1 MSLSKTLLIVDDEAD
16 FANGLARLAA
26 ADFSGLT
33 ALTAY
38 SGVEALDILEASPVE
53 AMILDLN
60 MPGMHGLE
68 VIAEARKK
76 SPTTSI
82 VVLTAYGTV
91 EIAVQAIKQ
100 GAWDFLTKP
109 VRREELLRTLTK
121 ALEHSSVL
129 GENQRLKRLMAQ
141 TGLKSTLIGDS
152 PAMNALRNS
161 ITAISSS
168 AYTVLIRG
176 ESGTGKELV
185 AEAIHS
191 LSDRREAPLVK
202 VNCPAIPESLL
213 ESELFG
219 HAKGAF
225 TGAVS
230 THKGMFV
237 QAAGG
242 TLFLDEV
249 GDIPLSVQTKLL
261 RALQDGEVRPVG
273 SNRATR
279 VDIRIIA
286 ATNQNLEAKIREGT
300 FREDFF
306 YRLNVLSL
314 RTPALRERKEDIPL
328 LAAYFLLTTCAEMS
342 IAGKSL
348 TADAM
353 VALTNQDWPGNIRE
367 LQSFIRRAAVFS
379 NASQVSLY
387 DLGLPHNA
395 GIQPPAAPEEGQAG
409 VRRYKDAKNDI
420 VNSFT
425 RAYMMNLLTQTG
437 GNISEAARISGL
449 ERVSMQKILRRLGI
463 TGADYRK

>member
-1 MSLSKTLLIVDDEAD
+1 MNPVAMPLSKTVLIVDDEAD
-16 FANGLARLAA
+16 FANGLARLAVS
-26 ADFSGLT
+26 DFTGLT

-38 SGVEALDILEASPVE
+38 SGAEALDILETSPVA
-53 AMILDLN
+53 AMLLDLN
-60 MPGMHGLE
+60 MLGMHGLE

-82 VVLTAYGTV
+82 VVLTAHGTV

-121 ALEHSSVL
+121 AFEHSSVL
-129 GENQRLKRLMAQ
+129 GENQRLKQLMAQ

-152 PAMNALRNS
+152 SAMNALRNS
-161 ITAISSS
+161 ITAISFS

-191 LSDRREAPLVK
+191 LSDRRDAPLVK
-202 VNCPAIPESLL
+202 VNCPAIPEPLL

-225 TGAVS
+225 TGAVN

-286 ATNQNLEAKIREGT
+286 PQTRTLKPKYGRAPFAKISST
-300 FREDFF
+300 
-306 YRLNVLSL
+306 V
-314 RTPALRERKEDIPL
+314 
-328 LAAYFLLTTCAEMS
+328 
-342 IAGKSL
+342 
-348 TADAM
+348 
-353 VALTNQDWPGNIRE
+353 
-367 LQSFIRRAAVFS
+367 
-379 NASQVSLY
+379 
-387 DLGLPHNA
+387 
-395 GIQPPAAPEEGQAG
+395 
-409 VRRYKDAKNDI
+409 
-420 VNSFT
+420 
-425 RAYMMNLLTQTG
+425 
-437 GNISEAARISGL
+437 
-449 ERVSMQKILRRLGI
+449 
-463 TGADYRK
+463 